1 MRLRLRYAKR
11 RLSIAIERFLGAQDR
26 RERVIA
32 ARWVTA
38 WAMLAERVNEQC
50 LGEQLPA

>member
-1 MRLRLRYAKR
+1 MRLRLRYAKQ
-11 RLSIAIERFLGAQDR
+11 RLAIAIERFLSAQER
-26 RERVIA
+26 SERVIA

-50 LGEQLPA
+50 LREQLAA